1 MKNFSNSL
9 IKLFIFSLIGILL
22 LIFSAVALRAVVFLP
37 AKAEETTY
45 IHLPTSTP
53 LYRNNDLS
61 HEIITLPAGYYA
73 KVLSSKNNLYRVE
86 YNGVRGFIECDG
98 DFLVTTPP
106 TEPYQTA
113 ELKTKSDAGT
123 YLRSEPSS
131 TSTRL
136 SLIPPETTLLFIGSI
151 SSMIPSDGI
160 TNLWYYVTY
169 DMSETASI
177 NGYVYGERV
186 NILSGMIERPETKP
200 TYSTTL
206 PTETDLSTTIEISS
220 GLKIFLIVLF
230 VVLGVIIFALLLIS
244 PRQTAEKPAEKI
256 KSVEFSKEL
265 FSPHTTDHHKKIRR
279 FVSTN
284 ERDHPHFFSSPEE
297 K

>member
-1 MKNFSNSL
+1 MKNFSQSI
-9 IKLFIFSLIGILL
+9 IKLFIFSLIGIIL
-22 LIFSAVALRAVVFLP
+22 LIFSAVALRAVALLP

-45 IHLPTSTP
+45 IHLPASTP

-73 KVLSSKNNLYRVE
+73 KVLSSNNNLYRVE

-151 SSMIPSDGI
+151 ASMIPSDGI

-186 NILSGMIERPETKP
+186 NVLSGMIEKPETKP
-200 TYSTTL
+200 TSTTPQTSDDL
-206 PTETDLSTTIEISS
+206 PTTIEISS
-220 GLKIFLIVLF
+220 GFKIFLIVLF

-256 KSVEFSKEL
+256 QSVEFSKEL
-265 FSPHTTDHHKKIRR
+265 FSPHTTDHHKKIRK

-284 ERDHPHFFSSPEE
+284 ERDHPHFFSPP
-297 K
+297 KQ